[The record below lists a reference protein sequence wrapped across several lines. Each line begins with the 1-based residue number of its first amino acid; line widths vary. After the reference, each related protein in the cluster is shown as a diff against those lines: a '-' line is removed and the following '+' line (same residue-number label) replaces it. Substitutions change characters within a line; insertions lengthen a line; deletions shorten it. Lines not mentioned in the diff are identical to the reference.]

1 MRSQHLKRWSR
12 KGAWGLPWYQK
23 QSLSRFNP
31 EPMRDS
37 SEKCCSLGCS
47 DSLMWVTGR
56 HVMTAPS
63 SLVEYMAW
71 RMAIGPSLTANLS
84 LFLLSLKKYVNDYT
98 LLATPRSLL
107 PLERSQ
113 EMSQRSSCLSPRRD
127 AENQT
132 DSQPMAVEAQ
142 LSQNGVWLL
151 QSNKWQDVNREKA
164 GASSHVRTENFT
176 LSAWPD
182 SINCMDPAQSKMLPM
197 WELSG

>member
-1 MRSQHLKRWSR
+1 M
-12 KGAWGLPWYQK
+12 K
-23 QSLSRFNP
+23 QERP
-31 EPMRDS
+31 
-37 SEKCCSLGCS
+37 LG
-47 DSLMWVTGR
+47 
-56 HVMTAPS
+56 S
-63 SLVEYMAW
+63 SLISEAKSIAVQPGAHEGQQWEVLFSRLLWLPDVGDRPTCNDCSFFSGGIHGVEDGH
-71 RMAIGPSLTANLS
+71 RS
-84 LFLLSLKKYVNDYT
+84 FLDSKLIFVSPKLKTNVNDYT

-127 AENQT
+127 AENRT

-151 QSNKWQDVNREKA
+151 QSNKWQDVNRGKA

-176 LSAWPD
+176 LSAWPE
-182 SINCMDPAQSKMLPM
+182 SINCMDHTQSKMLPM